1 MTPLDPLAAS
11 HAASLVVALKTLTL
25 ALGGLITFLALKAA
39 RRTGSTSL
47 QLLAIGFGLVTAGS
61 LVAGVIDQVVGLPV
75 DVAVAAQSGLTVV
88 GFAVILVSLYRK

>member
-1 MTPLDPLAAS
+1 MTPADPLATA

-25 ALGGLITFLALKAA
+25 VLGGLVTYLALKAA

-47 QLLAIGFGLVTAGS
+47 QLLALGFGLVTAGG

-75 DVAVAAQSGLTVV
+75 DVAVVAQSGLTAV